1 MTGGNGT
8 DSKFLM
14 RAGLLVVI
22 GLACFLLG
30 SFVGPAWAL
39 PGESLAYNQF
49 ENDIKSKSYKSA
61 TVDGNIISL
70 ETNDGKRLR
79 TEAPEVGRA
88 VGLLIKFEVPVNV
101 YRPVPASGLTWPV
114 VFALLVPYGILAFY
128 AFALAAASSAAGS
141 PIKELPEQ
149 ESTSE
154 VAENNDDV

>member
-14 RAGLLVVI
+14 RAGLFVVI

-39 PGESLAYNQF
+39 PGEPLAYNQF
-49 ENDIKSKSYKSA
+49 ENDVKSKAYKAA

-70 ETNDGKRLR
+70 ETSDGKRLR

-114 VFALLVPYGILAFY
+114 VLALLVPYGVLAFY
-128 AFALAAASSAAGS
+128 AFALASASSAAGT
-141 PIKELPEQ
+141 PLKELPEHVAS
-149 ESTSE
+149 ESQ
-154 VAENNDDV
+154 DDNEDA